1 MNKVK
6 KTEQSKEIRTR
17 GRKKGTPNK
26 RTQTLFQK
34 AQELGVDPFE
44 ILLLIAKGDW
54 KALGYDSSEIQLLSK
69 GIPYFVDRISLQ
81 MRQSAASDC
90 CQYML
95 PKRKAIEMPITNPE
109 DTSKEKVAL
118 MISWVKEIAED

>member
-1 MNKVK
+1 MTKVAK
-6 KTEQSKEIRTR
+6 NPKTQKGIRYG
-17 GRKKGTPNK
+17 GRKKGVPNRK
-26 RTQTLFQK
+26 TRPLLEK
-34 AQELGVDPFE
+34 AAELGVDPFE

-54 KALGYDSSEIQLLSK
+54 ERLGYKTLAEANLT
-69 GIPYFVDRISLQ
+69 LQ

-90 CQYML
+90 CQYL
-95 PKRKAIEMPITNPE
+95 YPKRKAIEMPITNPE